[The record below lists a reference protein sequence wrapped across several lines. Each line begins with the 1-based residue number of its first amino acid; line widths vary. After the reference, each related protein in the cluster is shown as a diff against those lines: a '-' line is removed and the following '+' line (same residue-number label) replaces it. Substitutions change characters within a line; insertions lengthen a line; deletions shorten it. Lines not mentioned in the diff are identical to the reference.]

1 MIPFTRGEYAE
12 LSLEMEDDIFQPTKD
27 VSKDSNYWITRDRKV
42 NLIKDLE
49 TSHLKNID
57 TMFGVLFWRVLKVK
71 IELLK
76 RKIFRES

>member
-1 MIPFTRGEYAE
+1 MGEYAE
-12 LSLEMEDDIFQPTKD
+12 LNLEMEDDIFQPTKD
-27 VSKDSNYWITRDRKV
+27 ISKDSNYWITRDRKV

-49 TSHLKNID
+49 TNHLKNID

-76 RKIFRES
+76 RKIFRKR